1 MKIKLY
7 NPTEPQKDFYRLV
20 HDDKPFI
27 SCVVAGRQTGKTFF
41 MQNDAV
47 MRALN
52 NPRHRMFWV
61 SPIQDQAN
69 KVMKDVEAMFSGHQ
83 DLWTQM
89 VKRFDRKS
97 NEMYF
102 YNGSFI
108 KFRSADSGDNLRGAT
123 LDYIYL
129 DEAAYMKL
137 DFINEV
143 LLPMVTRTNGRVCAA
158 STFNGPNWFYDWYR
172 EGQMESSWDQIKSIK
187 RTYLDLKD
195 PSVDKT
201 VLGIKKSMTRGQF
214 DQEFLCKPVS
224 ANALFS
230 NIEEA
235 VSADIADTTSERIY
249 IGMDIGVAQDY
260 TVLTAMNELHD
271 VISID
276 RFNFK
281 EENMDSEEFKQRIK
295 DFYLHHDKDGLLAAA
310 YFEINNNDLLF
321 DDLTDDDRL
330 YKMVPFHTTSKTK
343 PIIVKNLIKLFE
355 ERQIRIPRNEDLIK
369 ELYDFKSKRN
379 PITGNLQFSNTE
391 GKHDDMVMSLAI
403 CAHCVTEEQEGGVT
417 MFL

>member
-1 MKIKLY
+1 
-7 NPTEPQKDFYRLV
+7 
-20 HDDKPFI
+20 
-27 SCVVAGRQTGKTFF
+27 

-52 NPRHRMFWV
+52 NPKHRMFWV

-69 KVMKDVEAMFSGHQ
+69 KVMKDIEGMFSSHQ
-83 DLWTQM
+83 DLWTKII
-89 VKRFDRKS
+89 KRYDRKA

-143 LLPMVTRTNGRVCAA
+143 LLPMVTRTGGRVCAA
-158 STFNGPNWFYDWYR
+158 STFNGPNWFYDWYKD
-172 EGQMESSWDQIKSIK
+172 GQVEENQEQIKSIK
-187 RTYLDLKD
+187 RTYLDLND
-195 PSVDKT
+195 ENVSKT
-201 VLGIKKSMTRGQF
+201 VLGIKKSMTKAQF

-230 NIEEA
+230 NVEDAIMI
-235 VSADIADTTSERIY
+235 DIDPQCERCY

-260 TVLTAMNELHD
+260 TVLTAMSEDYRVID
-271 VISID
+271 VD
-276 RFNFK
+276 RFNYK
-281 EENMDSEEFKQRIK
+281 EEGMDYEEFKERIK
-295 DFYLHHDKDGLLAAA
+295 AFYLKHDNNLAAA
-310 YFEINNNDLLF
+310 YFEVNNNDLLF
-321 DDLTDDDRL
+321 DDITDDGRF
-330 YKMVPFHTTSKTK
+330 YKLIPFHTTAQSK
-343 PIIVKNLIKLFE
+343 PEIIRNLIKLFE
-355 ERQIRIPRNEDLIK
+355 DKVIKIPKDTDLIK
-369 ELYDFKSKRN
+369 EIYDFKSKRN
-379 PITGNLQFSNTE
+379 AITGNLQFSNTD

-403 CAHCVTEEQEGGVT
+403 CAYCAAEEQDGGVT
-417 MFL
+417 LFL

>member
-1 MKIKLY
+1 MEIKLY
-7 NPTEPQKDFYRLV
+7 NPTEPQKDFYRLI
-20 HDDKPFI
+20 HEDKPFI
-27 SCVVAGRQTGKTFF
+27 GCLVAGRQTGKTFF

-52 NPRHRMFWV
+52 NPKHRMFWV

-69 KVMKDVEAMFSGHQ
+69 KVMKDIEAMFSNHQ
-83 DLWTQM
+83 DLWTKI
-89 VKRFDRKS
+89 VKRYDRKA

-143 LLPMVTRTNGRVCAA
+143 LLPMVTRTGGKVCAA
-158 STFNGPNWFYDWYR
+158 STFNGPNWFYEWYKD
-172 EGQMESSWDQIKSIK
+172 GQIEENWEQIKSIK
-187 RTYLDLKD
+187 KTYLDLND
-195 PSVDKT
+195 PEVERT
-201 VLGIKKSMTRGQF
+201 VLGIKKSMTKAQF
-214 DQEFLCKPVS
+214 DQEFLCRPVS

-230 NIEEA
+230 NVEDA
-235 VSADIADTTSERIY
+235 VVTQIVSSYERLY

-260 TVLTAMNELHD
+260 TVLTAMTENYEVVD
-271 VISID
+271 ID

-281 EENMDSEEFKQRIK
+281 EEGMDSEEFKHRIK
-295 DFYLHHDKDGLLAAA
+295 EFYLKHDDKLTAA
-310 YFEINNNDLLF
+310 YFEVNNNDLLF
-321 DDLTDDDRL
+321 DELTDDDRL
-330 YKMVPFHTTSKTK
+330 YKLMPIHTTSKSK
-343 PIIVKNLIKLFE
+343 PEMIRNLIKLFE
-355 ERQIRIPRNEDLIK
+355 DKVIKIPKNDELIK

-379 PITGNLQFSNTE
+379 AITGNLQFSNTD

-403 CAHCVTEEQEGGVT
+403 TAYCAREEQDGGVT

>member
-1 MKIKLY
+1 MQIKLY
-7 NPTEPQKDFYRLV
+7 KPTEPQVDFHRLV
-20 HDDKPFI
+20 HDDSPFI
-27 SCVVAGRQTGKTFF
+27 SCLVAGRQTGKTFF
-41 MQNDAV
+41 MQNDCV

-52 NPRHRMFWV
+52 NPKHRMFWV

-69 KVMKDVEAMFSGHQ
+69 KVMKDIEGMFSSHQ
-83 DLWTQM
+83 DLWTKII
-89 VKRFDRKS
+89 KRYDRKA

-143 LLPMVTRTNGRVCAA
+143 LLPMVTRTGGKVCAA
-158 STFNGPNWFYDWYR
+158 STFNGPNWFYEWYK
-172 EGQMESSWDQIKSIK
+172 EGQQEENWEQIKSIK
-187 RTYLDLKD
+187 RTYLDRND
-195 PSVDKT
+195 DNVAKT
-201 VLGIKKSMTRGQF
+201 VLGIKKSMTKAQF

-230 NIEEA
+230 NVEDA
-235 VSADIADTTSERIY
+235 VVDKLDTRCERTY

-260 TVLTAMNELHD
+260 TVLTAMSD
-271 VISID
+271 DYRVIDID
-276 RFNFK
+276 RFNYK
-281 EENMDSEEFKQRIK
+281 EEGMDYEEFKERIK
-295 DFYLHHDKDGLLAAA
+295 SFYLKHDRNLAAA
-310 YFEINNNDLLF
+310 YFEVNNNDLLF

-330 YKMVPFHTTSKTK
+330 YKLIPFTTSAQSK
-343 PIIVKNLIKLFE
+343 PEIIRNLIKLFE
-355 ERQIRIPRNEDLIK
+355 DKVIKIPKNTDLIK

-379 PITGNLQFSNTE
+379 AITGNLQFSNTD

-403 CAHCVTEEQEGGVT
+403 CAYCAVEEQDGGVT
-417 MFL
+417 LFL

>member
-7 NPTEPQKDFYRLV
+7 NPTKPQKDFYRLV
-20 HDDKPFI
+20 HEDKPFI
-27 SCVVAGRQTGKTFF
+27 SCLVAGRQTGKTFF
-41 MQNDAV
+41 MQNDCV

-52 NPRHRMFWV
+52 NPKHRMFWV

-69 KVMKDVEAMFSGHQ
+69 KVMKDIEAMFSGHQ
-83 DLWTQM
+83 DLWEQM
-89 VKRFDRKS
+89 VKRFDRKA

-143 LLPMVTRTNGRVCAA
+143 LLPMVTRTGGRVCAA

-172 EGQMESSWDQIKSIK
+172 EGQIESSWSQMKSIK
-187 RTYLDLKD
+187 RTYLDLND
-195 PSVDKT
+195 PAVEKT

-235 VSADIADTTSERIY
+235 IATETNTPERIY

-260 TVLTAMNELHD
+260 TVLTAMNELHE
-271 VISID
+271 VIAVD

-310 YFEINNNDLLF
+310 YFEVNNNDLLF

-330 YKMVPFHTTSKTK
+330 YKLLPFQTTSKTK
-343 PIIVKNLIKLFE
+343 PLIVKNLIKLFE
-355 ERQIRIPRNEDLIK
+355 DKEIKIPRNEELIK

-379 PITGNLQFSNTE
+379 PITGNLQFSNTD

-403 CAHCVTEEQEGGVT
+403 CAYCVTEEQDGGVT
-417 MFL
+417 MFI

>member
-1 MKIKLY
+1 MQIKLY
-7 NPTEPQKDFYRLV
+7 NPTEPQKDFYRLI
-20 HDDKPFI
+20 HEDSPFI
-27 SCVVAGRQTGKTFF
+27 SCIVAGRQTGKTFF

-52 NPRHRMFWV
+52 NPKHRMFWV

-69 KVMKDVEAMFSGHQ
+69 KVMKDIEAMFANHQ
-83 DLWTQM
+83 ELWTQI
-89 VKRFDRKS
+89 VKRYDRKA

-129 DEAAYMKL
+129 DEAAYMRL

-143 LLPMVTRTNGRVCAA
+143 LLPMVTRTNGKVCAA
-158 STFNGPNWFYDWYR
+158 STFNGPNWFFEWYK
-172 EGQMESSWDQIKSIK
+172 EGQLEENWEQIKSVK

-195 PSVDKT
+195 PDVEKT
-201 VLGIKKSMTRGQF
+201 VLGIKKSMTKAQF
-214 DQEFLCKPVS
+214 DQEFLCRPVS
-224 ANALFS
+224 GNALFS
-230 NIEEA
+230 NVEDA
-235 VSADIADTTSERIY
+235 VITHSVSNYERVY

-260 TVLTAMNELHD
+260 TVLTALSQDYE
-271 VISID
+271 VIGID

-281 EENMDSEEFKQRIK
+281 EEGMDSDEFKQRIK
-295 DFYLHHDKDGLLAAA
+295 DFYLHYDQDDRLAAC
-310 YFEINNNDLLF
+310 YFEVNNNDLLF
-321 DDLTDDDRL
+321 DDLTDDERL
-330 YKMVPFHTTSKTK
+330 YKMIPFHTTSKTK
-343 PIIVKNLIKLFE
+343 PIMIRNLIKLFE
-355 ERQIRIPRNEDLIK
+355 EKKISIPNDSNLIK
-369 ELYDFKSKRN
+369 ELYDFRSKRN

-403 CAHCVTEEQEGGVT
+403 AAYCASEEQDGGVT
-417 MFL
+417 LFL

>member
-1 MKIKLY
+1 MQIKLY
-7 NPTEPQKDFYRLV
+7 KPTQPQVDFHKLV
-20 HDDKPFI
+20 HEDAPFI
-27 SCVVAGRQTGKTFF
+27 SCLVAGRQTGKTFY

-52 NPRHRMFWV
+52 NPKHRMFWV

-69 KVMKDVEAMFSGHQ
+69 KVMKDIEGMFSSHQ
-83 DLWTQM
+83 DLWSKII
-89 VKRFDRKS
+89 KRYDRKA

-143 LLPMVTRTNGRVCAA
+143 LLPMVTRTGGKVTAA
-158 STFNGPNWFYDWYR
+158 STFNGPNWFYDWFK
-172 EGQMESSWDQIKSIK
+172 EGQQEENWEQIKSIK
-187 RTYLDLKD
+187 RTYLDLNDDK
-195 PSVDKT
+195 VAKT
-201 VLGIKKSMTRGQF
+201 VLGIKKSMTKAQF

-230 NIEEA
+230 NVEDA
-235 VSADIADTTSERIY
+235 VVDNIDTRCERVY

-260 TVLTAMNELHD
+260 TVLTA
-271 VISID
+271 ISDDYRVVDID
-276 RFNFK
+276 RFNYK
-281 EENMDSEEFKQRIK
+281 EEGMDYEEFKERIK
-295 DFYLHHDKDGLLAAA
+295 AFYLKHDNNLAAA
-310 YFEINNNDLLF
+310 YFEVNNNDLLF
-321 DDLTDDDRL
+321 DDLTDDERL
-330 YKMVPFHTTSKTK
+330 YKLIPFHTTAQSK
-343 PIIVKNLIKLFE
+343 PEIIRNLIKLFE
-355 ERQIRIPRNEDLIK
+355 DKVIKIPKNTDLIK

-391 GKHDDMVMSLAI
+391 GKHDDMVISLAI
-403 CAHCVTEEQEGGVT
+403 AAYCAKEEQDGGVT
-417 MFL
+417 LFL

>member
-7 NPTEPQKDFYRLV
+7 NPTKPQKDFYRLV

-27 SCVVAGRQTGKTFF
+27 SCLVAGRQTGKTFF
-41 MQNDAV
+41 MQNDCV

-52 NPRHRMFWV
+52 NPKHRMFWV

-69 KVMKDVEAMFSGHQ
+69 KVMKDIEAMFSGHQ
-83 DLWTQM
+83 DLWEQM
-89 VKRFDRKS
+89 VKRFDRKA

-108 KFRSADSGDNLRGAT
+108 KFRSADSVDNLRGAT

-143 LLPMVTRTNGRVCAA
+143 LLPMVTRTGGRVCAA

-172 EGQMESSWDQIKSIK
+172 EGQMESSWSQMKSIK
-187 RTYLDLKD
+187 RTYLDLND
-195 PSVDKT
+195 PAVEKT

-235 VSADIADTTSERIY
+235 VAEEMNTPERIY

-260 TVLTAMNELHD
+260 TVLTAMNELHE
-271 VISID
+271 VIAVD

-310 YFEINNNDLLF
+310 YFEVNNNDLLF
-321 DDLTDDDRL
+321 DDLADDDRL
-330 YKMVPFHTTSKTK
+330 YKLLPFQTTSKTK
-343 PIIVKNLIKLFE
+343 PLIVKNLIKLFE
-355 ERQIRIPRNEDLIK
+355 DKEIKIPRNEELIK

-379 PITGNLQFSNTE
+379 PITGNLQFSNTD

-403 CAHCVTEEQEGGVT
+403 CAYCVTEEQDGGVT

>member
-1 MKIKLY
+1 MQIKLY
-7 NPTEPQKDFYRLV
+7 NPTEPQKDFYRLI
-20 HDDKPFI
+20 HEDSPFI
-27 SCVVAGRQTGKTFF
+27 SCIVAGRQTGKTFF

-52 NPRHRMFWV
+52 NPKHRMFWV

-69 KVMKDVEAMFSGHQ
+69 KVMKDIEAMFANHQ
-83 DLWTQM
+83 ELWTQI
-89 VKRFDRKS
+89 VKRYDRKA

-129 DEAAYMKL
+129 DEAAYMRL

-143 LLPMVTRTNGRVCAA
+143 LLPMVTRTNGKVCAS
-158 STFNGPNWFYDWYR
+158 STFNGPNWFFEWYK
-172 EGQMESSWDQIKSIK
+172 EGQLEENWEQIKSVK

-195 PSVDKT
+195 PDVEKT
-201 VLGIKKSMTRGQF
+201 VLGIKKSMTKAQF
-214 DQEFLCKPVS
+214 DQEFLCRPVS
-224 ANALFS
+224 GNALFS
-230 NIEEA
+230 NVEDA
-235 VSADIADTTSERIY
+235 VITHSVSNYERVY

-260 TVLTAMNELHD
+260 TVLTALSQDYE
-271 VISID
+271 VIGID

-281 EENMDSEEFKQRIK
+281 EEGMDSDEFKQRIK
-295 DFYLHHDKDGLLAAA
+295 DFYLHYDQDDRLAAC
-310 YFEINNNDLLF
+310 YFEVNNNDLLF
-321 DDLTDDDRL
+321 DDLTDDERL
-330 YKMVPFHTTSKTK
+330 YKMIPFHTTSKTK
-343 PIIVKNLIKLFE
+343 PIMIRNLIKLFE
-355 ERQIRIPRNEDLIK
+355 DKKIFIPNDSNLIK
-369 ELYDFKSKRN
+369 ELYDFRSKRN

-403 CAHCVTEEQEGGVT
+403 AAYCASEEQDGGVT
-417 MFL
+417 LFL

>member
-1 MKIKLY
+1 MQIKLY
-7 NPTEPQKDFYRLV
+7 NPTEPQKDFNRLINE
-20 HDDKPFI
+20 DKPFI
-27 SCVVAGRQTGKTFF
+27 GCLVAGRQTGKTFF

-52 NPRHRMFWV
+52 TPKQRMFWV

-69 KVMKDVEAMFSGHQ
+69 KVMKDIEAMFSNHQ
-83 DLWTQM
+83 DLWAQII
-89 VKRFDRKS
+89 KRYDRKA

-143 LLPMVTRTNGRVCAA
+143 LLPMVTRTGGRVCAA
-158 STFNGPNWFYDWYR
+158 STFNGPNWFYDWYK
-172 EGQMESSWDQIKSIK
+172 EGQVEENQEQIKSIK
-187 RTYLDLKD
+187 RTYLDLND
-195 PSVDKT
+195 PDVAKT
-201 VLGIKKSMTRGQF
+201 VLGIKKSMTKAQF

-230 NIEEA
+230 NVEDA
-235 VSADIADTTSERIY
+235 VSEQVYTDYERVY

-260 TVLTAMNELHD
+260 TVLTAMTQDYE
-271 VISID
+271 VIDID
-276 RFNFK
+276 RFNYK
-281 EENMDSEEFKQRIK
+281 EESMDYEEFKERIK
-295 DFYLHHDKDGLLAAA
+295 AFYLKHDKHLAAA
-310 YFEINNNDLLF
+310 YFEMNNNDLLF
-321 DDLTDDDRL
+321 DDLTDSGEL
-330 YKMVPFHTTSKTK
+330 YKLIPFQTTAQSK
-343 PIIVKNLIKLFE
+343 PEIIRNLIKLFE
-355 ERQIRIPRNEDLIK
+355 DKKIKIPKNTDLIK

-379 PITGNLQFSNTE
+379 AITGNLQFSNTD

-403 CAHCVTEEQEGGVT
+403 TAYCAVEEQDGGVT

>member
-7 NPTEPQKDFYRLV
+7 KPTEPQKDFNRLTNV
-20 HDDKPFI
+20 NQPFI
-27 SCVVAGRQTGKTFF
+27 SCLVAGRQTGKTFF

-52 NPRHRMFWV
+52 NPKHRMFWV

-69 KVMKDVEAMFSGHQ
+69 KVMKDIEAMFSNHQ
-83 DLWTQM
+83 ELWNQI
-89 VKRFDRKS
+89 VKRYDRKA
-97 NEMYF
+97 NELYF

-143 LLPMVTRTNGRVCAA
+143 LLPMVTRTGGKVCAA
-158 STFNGPNWFYDWYR
+158 STFNGPNWFYEWYKD
-172 EGQMESSWDQIKSIK
+172 GQIEENWEQIKSIK
-187 RTYLDLKD
+187 KTYLDLND
-195 PSVDKT
+195 PDVEKT
-201 VLGIKKSMTRGQF
+201 VLGIKKSMTKAQF
-214 DQEFLCKPVS
+214 DQEFLCRPVS

-230 NIEEA
+230 NVEDAI
-235 VSADIADTTSERIY
+235 VQSIVQNYERIY

-260 TVLTAMNELHD
+260 TVLTAMTENYEVVD
-271 VISID
+271 ID

-281 EENMDSEEFKQRIK
+281 EEGMDSEEFKHRIK
-295 DFYLHHDKDGLLAAA
+295 EFYLKHDDKLAAA
-310 YFEINNNDLLF
+310 YFEVNNNDLLF
-321 DDLTDDDRL
+321 DELTDDDRL
-330 YKMVPFHTTSKTK
+330 YKLMPIHTTSKTK
-343 PIIVKNLIKLFE
+343 PEMIRNLIKLFE
-355 ERQIRIPRNEDLIK
+355 DKIIKIPKNDDLVK

-379 PITGNLQFSNTE
+379 AITGNLQFSNSD

-403 CAHCVTEEQEGGVT
+403 TAYCCKEEQDGGVT

>member
-7 NPTEPQKDFYRLV
+7 NPTKPQKDFYRLV
-20 HDDKPFI
+20 HEDKPFI
-27 SCVVAGRQTGKTFF
+27 SCLVAGRQTGKTFF
-41 MQNDAV
+41 MQNDCV

-52 NPRHRMFWV
+52 NPKHRMFWV

-69 KVMKDVEAMFSGHQ
+69 KVMKDIEAMFSGHQ
-83 DLWTQM
+83 DLWEQM
-89 VKRFDRKS
+89 VKRFDRKA

-143 LLPMVTRTNGRVCAA
+143 LLPMVTRTGGRVCAA

-172 EGQMESSWDQIKSIK
+172 EGQLESSWSQMKSIK
-187 RTYLDLKD
+187 RTYLDLND
-195 PSVDKT
+195 PDVEKT

-235 VSADIADTTSERIY
+235 VVDSTNKPERIY

-260 TVLTAMNELHD
+260 TVLTAMNELHE
-271 VISID
+271 VIAVD

-310 YFEINNNDLLF
+310 YFEVNNNDLLF

-330 YKMVPFHTTSKTK
+330 YKMLPFQTTSKTK
-343 PIIVKNLIKLFE
+343 PLIVKNLIKLFE
-355 ERQIRIPRNEDLIK
+355 EKLISIPRNEELIK

-379 PITGNLQFSNTE
+379 PITGNLQFSNTD

-403 CAHCVTEEQEGGVT
+403 CAYCVTEEQDGGVT